1 MRIDDLVRRSAKLY
15 PDELAIDDGHRK
27 VNYAQLWSEA
37 QALSGG
43 LRAAGLTAGDRIA
56 VLAKNRIEYAATYFA
71 ASACGLVIVPLNWR
85 LHARQLGQILGDAGV
100 KLIIAEEEFVPVIE
114 SLAPELD
121 GIAHRVLIG
130 TAASAPWVLYDQMLR
145 SEAPLPLVAVDPD
158 TPVVQMYT
166 SGTTGAPKG
175 ALLTHNNVRAMVTS
189 WLLELPLKP
198 RNDLFLQV
206 TPLFH
211 VGGMLLLLSCVAAGT
226 PMILL
231 AEFSPGPVARALTER
246 RVTHTLL
253 VPAMIRWLLK
263 QPGIAE
269 MDFSALRM
277 MVYGASPIP
286 VATLCEAMRVFG
298 CEFLQ
303 GYGLTET
310 AGVLTVLRPE
320 DHRFDPDAPPP
331 PKLASAGREVLCCE
345 VAVVNENGDP
355 VAVGQ
360 RGEIVARGDN
370 ITPGYHQR
378 PNDTAEALRD
388 GWFHTGDVGT
398 IDKEGYIY
406 IVDRLKDMILVGGEN
421 VYPREVELALRKF
434 DAVADVAVIGIPHDV
449 WGEEVIAYV
458 VAAGGG
464 QGSDKLARELIRG
477 CRESLARYMCPTQ
490 VLFIDELP
498 TNAAGKVNKTQL
510 RERHWQGRSRNV

>member
-1 MRIDDLVRRSAKLY
+1 MRIDDLLRRSAKLY
-15 PDELAIDDGHRK
+15 PDELAIDDGHRR
-27 VNYAQLWSEA
+27 VTHSQLWSEV

-43 LRAAGLTAGDRIA
+43 LLAAGLTAGDRIA
-56 VLAKNRIEYAATYFA
+56 VLAKNRIEYAAAYFA
-71 ASACGLVIVPLNWR
+71 ASVCGLVIVPLNWR
-85 LHARQLGQILGDAGV
+85 LHARQLGHILGDASV

-114 SLAPELD
+114 RSTAELD

-130 TAASAPWVLYDQMLR
+130 STAQAPWVPYSAMLVLAAGLP
-145 SEAPLPLVAVDPD
+145 SELVDPD
-158 TPVVQMYT
+158 DRVVQMYT

-175 ALLTHNNVRAMVTS
+175 ALLTHKNIVALVTS
-189 WLLELPLKP
+189 WLLELPLQP
-198 RNDLFLQV
+198 RTDLFLQV

-226 PMILL
+226 PMLLL

-263 QPGIAE
+263 QPGITE
-269 MDFSALRM
+269 LDFSALRVI
-277 MVYGASPIP
+277 VYGASPIP

-298 CEFLQ
+298 CDFLQ

-310 AGVLTVLRPE
+310 AGVITVLRPE

-331 PKLASAGREVLCCE
+331 PKLASAGRKVLCCE
-345 VAVVNENGDP
+345 VAVVDENGDP
-355 VAVGQ
+355 VEVGQ

-378 PNDTAEALRD
+378 PDDTAEALRD

-398 IDKEGYIY
+398 IDEEGYIY

-421 VYPREVELALRKF
+421 VYPREVELVLREF
-434 DAVADVAVIGIPHDV
+434 DTVSDVAVIGIPHDV

-458 VAAGGG
+458 VPVDGE

-477 CRESLARYMCPTQ
+477 CRTSLARYMCPTQ

-498 TNAAGKVNKTQL
+498 TNAAGKVTKTQL
-510 RERHWQGRSRNV
+510 RERHWQGRSTKV

>member
-1 MRIDDLVRRSAKLY
+1 MRIDDLLRRSAKLY
-15 PDELAIDDGHRK
+15 PDELAIDDGHRI
-27 VNYAQLWSEA
+27 VTYVQLWSES

-43 LRAAGLTAGDRIA
+43 LLASGLTAGDRIA
-56 VLAKNRIEYAATYFA
+56 VLAKNRIEYAVAYSAT
-71 ASACGLVIVPLNWR
+71 SACGLVIVPLNWR
-85 LHARQLGQILGDAGV
+85 LHARQLGQIIADAGV

-114 SLAPELD
+114 SLSTELD

-130 TAASAPWVLYDQMLR
+130 APVHAHWVSYSEMLNSAT
-145 SEAPLPLVAVDPD
+145 PLAAVDPD

-175 ALLTHNNVRAMVTS
+175 ALLTHNNIRAMVAS
-189 WLLELPLKP
+189 WLLELPLQP
-198 RNDLFLQV
+198 RTDLFLQV

-211 VGGMLLLLSCVAAGT
+211 VGGMLLLLSCAAAGT
-226 PMILL
+226 PMLL
-231 AEFSPGPVARALTER
+231 QPEFSPGPVARALTER

-263 QPGIAE
+263 QPGINE

-298 CEFLQ
+298 CDFLQ

-345 VAVVNENGDP
+345 VAVVDENGDP
-355 VAVGQ
+355 VEVGQ

-370 ITPGYHQR
+370 ITPGYYQR
-378 PNDTAEALRD
+378 QGDTAEALRD

-398 IDKEGYIY
+398 IDEEGYIT
-406 IVDRLKDMILVGGEN
+406 IVDRVKDMILVGGEN
-421 VYPREVELALRKF
+421 VYPREVELVLRKF
-434 DAVADVAVIGIPHDV
+434 DAVSDVAVIGIPHDV

-458 VAAGGG
+458 VPADGE

-490 VLFIDELP
+490 MLFIDTLP
-498 TNAAGKVNKTQL
+498 TNAAGKVTKNEL
-510 RERHWQGRSRNV
+510 RERHWLGRSRNV